1 MIQIFSNEE
10 LGAKINVLLAE
21 NSMTIEDLASRLNL
35 KKRVLQ
41 KKIKGKEAFSYLD
54 LCNIAEVFSIGIEE
68 LLKRIANSSDIESIY
83 HRLALGKLSELK
95 EYDLSTIANKDI
107 YGKCLV
113 EYILEEKR
121 VELLKYLIDNHIEVV
136 YPYDEK
142 ASDILL
148 SIIECMLINDLSDPI
163 DYIIKFAKINKTF
176 DLDHSLI
183 DTIYKL
189 IDHNNVLLQKLMSE
203 SFLVNEKALIKKP
216 LLLVQNDTWIR
227 IIAKNQL
234 DNTFAF
240 YLKNFEL
247 IGNIKKLILEF
258 VKYDYRKGLYTIA
271 SNLDENS
278 VNIIVYDLDI
288 IQALLSL
295 EDFSIAKAYIDKGLL
310 QNIDVIDVTAIKNQS
325 FELISNL
332 ILSFPDFD
340 IRLIGKTAVKLNK
353 TDVLDLFIERAN
365 QDDLD
370 YLLSEAK
377 PEDKEV
383 LLYLTMH
390 GALFKNRYL
399 SKITTN
405 QANEIISLLKGDNE
419 K

>member
-21 NSMTIEDLASRLNL
+21 NSMTIEDLTSRLNL

-113 EYILEEKR
+113 EYILEEKK
-121 VELLKYLIDNHIEVV
+121 VDLLKYLIDNHIEVV

-203 SFLVNEKALIKKP
+203 SFLVKEKALIKKP

-271 SNLDENS
+271 NNLDENTI
-278 VNIIVYDLDI
+278 NIIVYDLDI

-340 IRLIGKTAVKLNK
+340 IRLIGKTAVKHNK

>member
-54 LCNIAEVFSIGIEE
+54 FCNIAEVFSIGIEE

-113 EYILEEKR
+113 EYILEEKK
-121 VELLKYLIDNHIEVV
+121 VDLLKYLIDNHIEVV

-271 SNLDENS
+271 GNLDENT

-310 QNIDVIDVTAIKNQS
+310 QNIDVIDVTAIKKQS

>member
-113 EYILEEKR
+113 EYILEEKK
-121 VELLKYLIDNHIEVV
+121 VDLLKYLIDNHIEVV

-271 SNLDENS
+271 GNLDENT

>member
-113 EYILEEKR
+113 EYILEEKK
-121 VELLKYLIDNHIEVV
+121 VDLLKYLIDNHIEVV

-189 IDHNNVLLQKLMSE
+189 IEHNNVLLQKLMSE

-271 SNLDENS
+271 SNLDENT

>member
-1 MIQIFSNEE
+1 MIQIFSNED

-21 NSMTIEDLASRLNL
+21 NSMTVEDLASRLNL

-41 KKIKGKEAFSYLD
+41 KKIKGKEAFSYPD
-54 LCNIAEVFSIGIEE
+54 LCNIAEIFSIGIEE
-68 LLKRIANSSDIESIY
+68 LLKRIADSSDIESIY
-83 HRLALGKLSELK
+83 HKLTLGKLSELK

-113 EYILEEKR
+113 EYILEENK
-121 VELLKYLIDNHIEVV
+121 VDLLKYLIDNHIEVV
-136 YPYDEK
+136 HPYDEK

-163 DYIIKFAKINKTF
+163 DYIIKFSKINKTF
-176 DLDHSLI
+176 DLEHPLI

-189 IDHNNVLLQKLMSE
+189 IEHNNVLLQKLMSE

-227 IIAKNQL
+227 VIAKNQL

-271 SNLDENS
+271 SSLDENT
-278 VNIIVYDLDI
+278 VGIIVYDLDI
-288 IQALLSL
+288 IKALLSL
-295 EDFSIAKAYIDKGLL
+295 EDFDIAKAYIDKGLL

-325 FELISNL
+325 FDLISNL
-332 ILSFPDFD
+332 ILTFPDFD
-340 IRLIGKTAVKLNK
+340 IRLIGKTAVKVNK
-353 TDVLDLFIERAN
+353 TEVLDLFIERAN

-370 YLLSEAK
+370 YLLSEAN
-377 PEDKEV
+377 PQDKKV

-390 GALFKNRYL
+390 GALFNNLYL

>member
-1 MIQIFSNEE
+1 M
-10 LGAKINVLLAE
+10 
-21 NSMTIEDLASRLNL
+21 
-35 KKRVLQ
+35 
-41 KKIKGKEAFSYLD
+41 
-54 LCNIAEVFSIGIEE
+54 
-68 LLKRIANSSDIESIY
+68 
-83 HRLALGKLSELK
+83 
-95 EYDLSTIANKDI
+95 
-107 YGKCLV
+107 
-113 EYILEEKR
+113 
-121 VELLKYLIDNHIEVV
+121 YLIYLYDHEV
-136 YPYDEK
+136 
-142 ASDILL
+142 
-148 SIIECMLINDLSDPI
+148 
-163 DYIIKFAKINKTF
+163 
-176 DLDHSLI
+176 
-183 DTIYKL
+183 
-189 IDHNNVLLQKLMSE
+189 HNNVLLQKLMSE

-271 SNLDENS
+271 SNLDENT